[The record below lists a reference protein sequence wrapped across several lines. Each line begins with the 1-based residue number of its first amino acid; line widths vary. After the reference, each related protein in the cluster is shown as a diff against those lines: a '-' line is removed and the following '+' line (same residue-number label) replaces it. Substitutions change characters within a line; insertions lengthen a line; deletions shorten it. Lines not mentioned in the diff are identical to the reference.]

1 MSGKLF
7 DLEQPKPEGDWIG
20 WKAWME
26 LHGSHHQAASVSKF
40 ALAAEKAK
48 RDNAAFS
55 LIFEREPTNP
65 FDRNAIKV
73 FGTSGTERWALGYV
87 PKGEAADLGKFPI
100 QMPISGRLIS
110 INFAGDRVY
119 VRVQILVPSKRARLA
134 EGWEKPAVR

>member
-1 MSGKLF
+1 MSVKFF
-7 DLEQPKPEGDWIG
+7 DLDQQKPAGDWIG

-26 LHGSHHQAASVSKF
+26 LSGSYHQAPSVSKF

-48 RDNAAFS
+48 RDGVPFS
-55 LIFEREPTNP
+55 LTFEREPANP
-65 FDRNAIKV
+65 FDNNAIKV

-87 PKGEAADLGKFPI
+87 PKGEAADLAKFPI

-110 INFAGDRVY
+110 ITFAGDRVY

-134 EGWEKPAVR
+134 AGWEKPSLR